1 MPTAYTVLFLIT
13 IAVAIFTWIIPA
25 GSYQIDPETGN
36 FIAGTYE
43 QIPRQPQ
50 GLWDVSMAPIVGMVG
65 DANTGGAFDISLFI
79 LFIGG
84 LLGGIVNK
92 TGAFD
97 AGVASIIKS
106 RKGKEKSLIP
116 ILMIFFAVGGT
127 TFGLAEETLAFF
139 PILIPVMLAVGFD
152 SIVAIA
158 VPLIGSQIGCLAS
171 TVNPFSTGVASGML
185 GISRVK
191 DYFPVLFS

>member
-36 FIAGTYE
+36 FIAGIYE

-50 GLWDVSMAPIVGMVG
+50 GLWDIFMAPIVGMVG
-65 DANTGGAFDISLFI
+65 DANTGGAIDISLFI

-84 LLGGIVNK
+84 LLGIVNK

-116 ILMIFFAVGGT
+116 ILMIIFAVGGT

-152 SIVAIA
+152 SIVAH
-158 VPLIGSQIGCLAS
+158 CS
-171 TVNPFSTGVASGML
+171 TTDWVSNWLSCFNRQSIFYGRGFWYV
-185 GISRVK
+185 RN
-191 DYFPVLFS
+191 

>member
-25 GSYQIDPETGN
+25 GNYQIDPETGN

-50 GLWDVSMAPIVGMVG
+50 GLWDVFMAPIVGMVG
-65 DANTGGAFDISLFI
+65 DANTGGAIDISLFI

-84 LLGGIVNK
+84 LLGIVNK

-97 AGVASIIKS
+97 AGVAQLL
-106 RKGKEKSLIP
+106 RVEKAKKNRS
-116 ILMIFFAVGGT
+116 FQF
-127 TFGLAEETLAFF
+127 
-139 PILIPVMLAVGFD
+139 
-152 SIVAIA
+152 
-158 VPLIGSQIGCLAS
+158 
-171 TVNPFSTGVASGML
+171 
-185 GISRVK
+185 
-191 DYFPVLFS
+191 

>member
-116 ILMIFFAVGGT
+116 ILMIF
-127 TFGLAEETLAFF
+127 L
-139 PILIPVMLAVGFD
+139 
-152 SIVAIA
+152 
-158 VPLIGSQIGCLAS
+158 PL
-171 TVNPFSTGVASGML
+171 GVRHL
-185 GISRVK
+185 DLLKKR
-191 DYFPVLFS
+191 